1 MAKVE
6 KWGVGLS
13 QLSQESC
20 IFAGEI
26 EKLKCKEL
34 TGRSIA
40 ENMEKIWMD
49 VVALSHN
56 DLRTYYKEYARE
68 AVGRELVLQPQPE
81 NVKDPYAVKV
91 REGNVHV
98 GYVSVPDL
106 DLVYGALAGSGKKRL
121 RGKVVEAFPDPPLL
135 KVEVAVE
142 RMDWAYEPYDNKVY
156 EGWRYDGISLMP
168 RKLEQLADLVADL
181 EDGLESGEMG
191 VDELLKGVK
200 ALLKTNLYDAS
211 REMSRS
217 RHKLE
222 RLLASHEDKR
232 LRDAAV
238 KLRQQKGMLMRHEVR
253 DEVARY
259 LFVQLPEE
267 LQGKGLEGSHY
278 TYDNRLDE
286 LEVQLRA
293 FPFQLYDKFLSD
305 PVDFL
310 REVYY
315 NHVPRRVLF
324 PLLSGIVLMILK
336 GRVSIARW
344 GREGDTKPI
353 KEMHL
358 IGHPKERYE
367 QGDEDDEDEG
377 DERVLSKR
385 EKIILECI
393 KEVLEKRNAKG
404 VLIVKNKNQW
414 AGMMGVLANEYGFPN
429 DMRAFCALMAKWGF
443 GKDSGYE
450 VFCDYANLSKS
461 SYYAQ
466 NKYSEWKGKG
476 AAFKQQRRA
485 AAELRGLLRGKGLY
499 S

>member
-1 MAKVE
+1 
-6 KWGVGLS
+6 
-13 QLSQESC
+13 
-20 IFAGEI
+20 
-26 EKLKCKEL
+26 
-34 TGRSIA
+34 
-40 ENMEKIWMD
+40 
-49 VVALSHN
+49 
-56 DLRTYYKEYARE
+56 
-68 AVGRELVLQPQPE
+68 
-81 NVKDPYAVKV
+81 
-91 REGNVHV
+91 
-98 GYVSVPDL
+98 
-106 DLVYGALAGSGKKRL
+106 
-121 RGKVVEAFPDPPLL
+121 
-135 KVEVAVE
+135 
-142 RMDWAYEPYDNKVY
+142 
-156 EGWRYDGISLMP
+156 
-168 RKLEQLADLVADL
+168 
-181 EDGLESGEMG
+181 MG

-267 LQGKGLEGSHY
+267 LQRKGLEGSHY

-286 LEVQLRA
+286 LEAQLRA

-336 GRVSIARW
+336 GRVSIVRW
-344 GREGDTKPI
+344 GREGDTMPI
-353 KEMHL
+353 REIQL
-358 IGHPKERYE
+358 IGHPQERYE
-367 QGDEDDEDEG
+367 RGGEDDEDEV
-377 DERVLSKR
+377 DEGSLSKR
-385 EKIILECI
+385 DKDIRACI

-404 VLIVKNKNQW
+404 VLIVRNKNQW
-414 AGMMGVLANEYGFPN
+414 AGMMGVLSNEYGLPD
-429 DMRAFCALMAKWGF
+429 DMKAFCALMAKWGF

-450 VFCDYANLSKS
+450 VFCDYTNLSKS

-485 AAELRGLLRGKGLY
+485 AEELRGALRGKGLY

>member
-1 MAKVE
+1 
-6 KWGVGLS
+6 
-13 QLSQESC
+13 
-20 IFAGEI
+20 
-26 EKLKCKEL
+26 
-34 TGRSIA
+34 
-40 ENMEKIWMD
+40 MD

-56 DLRTYYKEYARE
+56 DLRACYKEYARE

-142 RMDWAYEPYDNKVY
+142 RMDWAYEPYDNRVY

-267 LQGKGLEGSHY
+267 LQRKGLEGSHY

-286 LEVQLRA
+286 LEAQLRA

-336 GRVSIARW
+336 GRVSIVRW
-344 GREGDTKPI
+344 GREGDTMPI
-353 KEMHL
+353 REIQL
-358 IGHPKERYE
+358 IGHPQERYE
-367 QGDEDDEDEG
+367 RGGEDDEDEV
-377 DERVLSKR
+377 DEGSLSKR
-385 EKIILECI
+385 DKDIRACI

-404 VLIVKNKNQW
+404 VLIVRNKNQW
-414 AGMMGVLANEYGFPN
+414 AGMMGVLSNEYGFPD
-429 DMRAFCALMAKWGF
+429 DMKAFCALMAKWGF

-450 VFCDYANLSKS
+450 AFCDYTNLSKS

-485 AAELRGLLRGKGLY
+485 AEELRGALRGKGLY